1 MAYELSILFL
11 SATSVKLSKPNI
23 LQTKKKLVLKLIK
36 HTSNHPQSIS
46 ALIPAV
52 TEPPKL
58 NQLKCA
64 NYHLNG

>member
-23 LQTKKKLVLKLIK
+23 LQAKKLVLNLIK
-36 HTSNHPQSIS
+36 HKSNHPQCVS

-58 NQLKCA
+58 NRLKCA